1 MRSVKIFIEN
11 LQVDLFKDETIE
23 VTSSVQNIAD
33 IATVFTDFSQSF
45 TIPCTP
51 NNNRIFEHYYNND
64 VDTTIDHNKRRKA
77 RIEIDTIPFR
87 TGKIQLEKSQVK
99 NSNADSYSV
108 TFFGDIVTFKD
119 LVLED
124 KLKDLDYSTINHQ
137 YTGAEVQLRIET
149 DSAVT
154 DYDVKYPLISSSKVW
169 QYTGGGATDINAVA
183 GAIAYTDL
191 FPAVRV
197 ATIFDLI
204 ELKYGVSFTGNIL
217 TNQKFRDAFLLY
229 KSKEAMSSLG
239 EPSDLIFGVG
249 NVSTDI
255 IYNSKIQQRPI
266 ADSLL
271 VSAPYDYVV
280 NPSYTI
286 QIQITTAS
294 SVNYALDIYKNNVY
308 TSSIG
313 ANGSHFFEII
323 DEGLYSAEI
332 DYTFKIRATS
342 PITYSGDVIYAYQY
356 YPADYAWPAPGSSP
370 LTFNQ
375 VTATETIT
383 TTTTT
388 DFIDLSSF
396 APDMKI
402 MDFMKG
408 IFNTFNLT
416 VVSTS
421 PTSFRFQTLKDFYN
435 SGTDRNITKYVITDD
450 ITVSRPKLY
459 NAVSFE
465 YEQSNSFLNRKY
477 FDLFGKEYSNL
488 KAVFGYDGG
497 DYTIKLPFETLL
509 HNKFTNTDL
518 QVAYTLGTEPEYK
531 NYIPK
536 AVLLYQNKYT
546 NIGAGELFKFN
557 NGTTTDDITDYIPFG
572 QDSDVSGVDYSL
584 NFNSDISSFTEN
596 IENNSLYATYYEEY
610 LTNLFSSKTRL
621 VDVKTIIPL
630 RILSTLKLNDSL
642 IIRDKKYII
651 NSMKSNLTTG
661 EVSFSLITN
670 QRDSVDFNQTIYI
683 DYLAQN
689 VLVDFSIPEDYS
701 IVISLPLETQFA
713 TPNDY
718 TPTGEQQVTFGCTI
732 NAGTTD
738 RTNTFPMVVTTPD
751 GVLPNQYLTIVQAH
765 EIGYRIIETTTG
777 AIPRITEDG
786 QKRII
791 E

>member
-1 MRSVKIFIEN
+1 MRSIKIFIEN
-11 LQVDLFKDETIE
+11 YQLDLFHEEQIE
-23 VTSSVQNIAD
+23 VTSTVQNIAD

-45 TIPCTP
+45 SVPCTP

-64 VDTTIDHNKRRKA
+64 VDTTIDHNRRRAA

-87 TGKIQLEKSQVK
+87 TGKIQLEKSQIK
-99 NSNADSYSV
+99 NLSADNYSV

-124 KLKDLDYSTINHQ
+124 KLSDLDYSTINHV
-137 YTGAEVQLRIET
+137 YSGAEVQARIET

-154 DYDVKYPLISSSKVW
+154 DYDVKYPLISSSTVW
-169 QYTGGGATDINAVA
+169 EYGVGGATDINAVG
-183 GAIAYTDL
+183 GAMSYTEL

-197 ATIFDLI
+197 AVIFELI
-204 ELKYGVSFTGNIL
+204 ALNYGVTFSGNIR
-217 TNQKFRDAFLLY
+217 TNKRFTDAFLFY
-229 KSKEAMSSLG
+229 KSKEAPITYSA
-239 EPSDLIFGVG
+239 PVDLIFGVG
-249 NVSTDI
+249 NASTDVLYESI
-255 IYNSKIQQRPI
+255 VQQRPI
-266 ADSLL
+266 ADSVLL
-271 VSAPYDYVV
+271 LPSDSFAYAKYYTVSV
-280 NPSYTI
+280 N
-286 QIQITTAS
+286 ITTATA
-294 SVNYALDIYKNNVY
+294 VNYYLDIYQNGVL
-308 TSSIG
+308 TSSYLG
-313 ANGSHFFEII
+313 NGSQTFSVISY
-323 DEGLYSAEI
+323 GTYNATI
-332 DYTFKIRATS
+332 DYSFKLRSSAVMTFDGTVDYSYNYTVGNNTDPFTYPPYNDSLSYSEAITS
-342 PITYSGDVIYAYQY
+342 V
-356 YPADYAWPAPGSSP
+356 
-370 LTFNQ
+370 
-375 VTATETIT
+375 T
-383 TTTTT
+383 TTNYTN
-388 DFIDLSSF
+388 LSAF
-396 APDMKI
+396 APDMKV

-435 SGTDRNITKYVITDD
+435 SGSIKNITPYVISNEL
-450 ITVSRPKLY
+450 TVSRPKLY
-459 NAVSFE
+459 NAISFE
-465 YEQSNSFLNRKY
+465 YEKSESFLNRAY
-477 FDLFGKEYSNL
+477 FDLFSKEYSNL

-497 DYTIKLPFETLL
+497 DYIIKLPFETLM
-509 HNKFTNTDL
+509 HTKFTNTDL
-518 QVAYTLGTEPEYK
+518 QVAYTLGTSPEYK
-531 NYIPK
+531 KYIPK

-546 NIGAGELFKFN
+546 NIGVGQDLKFY
-557 NGTTTDDITDYIPFG
+557 NGTTTDTITDYIPFG
-572 QDSDVSGVDYSL
+572 QDADISGVDYSL
-584 NFNSDISSFTEN
+584 NFNSDISTYTEN

-621 VDVKTIIPL
+621 IDVKAIIP
-630 RILSTLKLNDSL
+630 INMLSKLKLNDSL

-651 NSMKSNLTTG
+651 NSMKTNLTSG

-689 VLVDFSIPEDYS
+689 ILVDFSIPEDYS

-765 EIGYRIIETTTG
+765 EIGYRTLEELTHSY
-777 AIPRITEDG
+777 RVTEDG

>member
-11 LQVDLFKDETIE
+11 LQVDLFNDETIE

-51 NNNRIFEHYYNND
+51 KNNRIFEHYYNND
-64 VDTTIDHNKRRKA
+64 VDTTIDHNRRRAA
-77 RIEIDTIPFR
+77 RIEIDTVPFR

-99 NSNADSYSV
+99 NSNAESYSL

-124 KLKDLDYSTINHQ
+124 KLADLDYATINHQ
-137 YTGAEVQLRIET
+137 YSGAEVQARIET

-154 DYDVKYPLISSSKVW
+154 DYDVKYPLISSSRVW
-169 QYTGGGATDINAVA
+169 EYGVGGTTDIYETV
-183 GAIAYTDL
+183 GAIAYTEL

-204 ELKYGVSFTGNIL
+204 ELKYGVTFTGNIL
-217 TNQKFRDAFLLY
+217 NNSKFRSAFLLY
-229 KSKEAMSSLG
+229 KNKEVATSYSA
-239 EPSDLIFGVG
+239 PQDVIFGVA
-249 NVSTDI
+249 NASTDVLYDSI
-255 IYNSKIQQRPI
+255 VQQRPI
-266 ADSLL
+266 ADSTIGLGTL
-271 VSAPYDYVV
+271 YTLSAKYYSVSV
-280 NPSYTI
+280 NI
-286 QIQITTAS
+286 VTAS
-294 SVNYALDIYKNNVY
+294 AINYYLDVY
-308 TSSIG
+308 LNGVLTNSYLG
-313 ANGSHFFEII
+313 NGSNVFNII
-323 DEGLYSAEI
+323 NYGTYNATI
-332 DYTFKIRATS
+332 DYTFKLRSAAVMTFAGTVDYSYNYTVQDNSGVDPPYSDSLVYSEAITS
-342 PITYSGDVIYAYQY
+342 
-356 YPADYAWPAPGSSP
+356 
-370 LTFNQ
+370 
-375 VTATETIT
+375 T
-383 TTTTT
+383 TTTNYTN
-388 DFIDLSSF
+388 LSAF
-396 APDMKI
+396 APEIKI

-435 SGTDRNITKYVITDD
+435 SGSIRNITKYVITDD
-450 ITVSRPKLY
+450 ITVARPKLY
-459 NAVSFE
+459 NTVSFE
-465 YEQSNSFLNRKY
+465 YEKSNCFLNRKY

-497 DYTIKLPFETLL
+497 DYIIKLPFETLL
-509 HNKFTNTDL
+509 HQKFSETNL

-531 NYIPK
+531 TYIPK
-536 AVLLYQNKYT
+536 PVLLYQNKYT
-546 NIGAGELFKFN
+546 NIGVGDSFKFN
-557 NGTTTDDITDYIPFG
+557 NSVTTDTITDYIPFG
-572 QDSDVSGVDYSL
+572 QDADISGVNYSL

-621 VDVKTIIPL
+621 VDVKTIIPIS
-630 RILSTLKLNDSL
+630 ILTSLKLNDSL

-661 EVSFSLITN
+661 EVLFSLITN
-670 QRDSVDFNQTIYI
+670 QRESLDFNQTINI

-689 VLVDFSIPEDYS
+689 VLVDFSIPEGYS

-718 TPTGEQQVTFGCTI
+718 TPTGEQQLTFACTL
-732 NAGTTD
+732 NSSSSD

-751 GVLPNQYLTIVQAH
+751 GVLPNQYLTIIQENQV
-765 EIGYRIIETTTG
+765 GYRILET
-777 AIPRITEDG
+777 ARVRFRITEDG
-786 QKRII
+786 QGRII

>member
-169 QYTGGGATDINAVA
+169 QYTGGGATDINATA

-197 ATIFDLI
+197 ATIFELI
-204 ELKYGVSFTGNIL
+204 ALNYGVTFTGNIL
-217 TNQKFRDAFLLY
+217 TNKRFTDAFLFY
-229 KSKEAMSSLG
+229 KSKEAPITYSS
-239 EPSDLIFGVG
+239 PVDLIFGVG
-249 NVSTDI
+249 NASTDVLYESI
-255 IYNSKIQQRPI
+255 VQQRPI
-266 ADSLL
+266 ADSVLL
-271 VSAPYDYVV
+271 LPSDSFAYARYYTVSV
-280 NPSYTI
+280 N
-286 QIQITTAS
+286 ITTATA
-294 SVNYALDIYKNNVY
+294 VNYYLDIYQNGVL
-308 TSSIG
+308 TSSYLG
-313 ANGSHFFEII
+313 NGSQTFSVISY
-323 DEGLYSAEI
+323 GTYNATI
-332 DYTFKIRATS
+332 DYSFKLRSSAVMTFDGTVDYSYNYTVGNNTDPFTYPPYNDSLSYSEAITS
-342 PITYSGDVIYAYQY
+342 V
-356 YPADYAWPAPGSSP
+356 
-370 LTFNQ
+370 
-375 VTATETIT
+375 T
-383 TTTTT
+383 TTNYTN
-388 DFIDLSSF
+388 LSSF

-572 QDSDVSGVDYSL
+572 QDSDVSGVNYSL

-670 QRDSVDFNQTIYI
+670 QRDSVDFNQTIHI

-689 VLVDFSIPEDYS
+689 VLVDFSIPEDYN

-732 NAGTTD
+732 NVGATD

>member
-169 QYTGGGATDINAVA
+169 QYTGGGATDINATA

-229 KSKEAMSSLG
+229 KSKEVAITYSA
-239 EPSDLIFGVG
+239 PVDVIFGEL
-249 NVSTDI
+249 NASTDVLYDSI
-255 IYNSKIQQRPI
+255 VQQRPI
-266 ADSLL
+266 ADSTLSL
-271 VSAPYDYVV
+271 PSDSFASSKYYNVSV
-280 NPSYTI
+280 NI
-286 QIQITTAS
+286 VTAS
-294 SVNYALDIYKNNVY
+294 SVNYYLDVY
-308 TSSIG
+308 LNGVLTSSYLG
-313 ANGSHFFEII
+313 NGSNVFNVISY
-323 DEGLYSAEI
+323 GTYNATI
-332 DYTFKIRATS
+332 DYTFKLRSVAVMTFTGTVDYS
-342 PITYSGDVIYAYQY
+342 YNYTVNNNYDPFTYPPYNDSLAY
-356 YPADYAWPAPGSSP
+356 S
-370 LTFNQ
+370 
-375 VTATETIT
+375 ETIT
-383 TTTTT
+383 SVTTTNYTN
-388 DFIDLSSF
+388 LSAF

-732 NAGTTD
+732 NAGATD

>member
-77 RIEIDTIPFR
+77 RIEIDTVPFR

-204 ELKYGVSFTGNIL
+204 EFKYGVSFTGNIL

-229 KSKEAMSSLG
+229 KSKEVAITYSA
-239 EPSDLIFGVG
+239 PVDVIFGEL
-249 NVSTDI
+249 NASTDVLYDSI
-255 IYNSKIQQRPI
+255 VQQRPI
-266 ADSLL
+266 ADSALSL
-271 VSAPYDYVV
+271 PSDSFASSKYYNVSV
-280 NPSYTI
+280 NI
-286 QIQITTAS
+286 VTAS
-294 SVNYALDIYKNNVY
+294 SVNYYLDVY
-308 TSSIG
+308 LNGVLTSSYLG
-313 ANGSHFFEII
+313 NGSNVFNVVSN
-323 DEGLYSAEI
+323 GTYNATI
-332 DYTFKIRATS
+332 DYTFKLRSVAVMTFTGTVDYS
-342 PITYSGDVIYAYQY
+342 YNYTVNNNYDPFTYPPYNDSLAY
-356 YPADYAWPAPGSSP
+356 S
-370 LTFNQ
+370 
-375 VTATETIT
+375 ETIT
-383 TTTTT
+383 SVTTTNFTN
-388 DFIDLSSF
+388 LSAF

-459 NAVSFE
+459 NTVSFE

-572 QDSDVSGVDYSL
+572 QDSEVSGVDYSL

-670 QRDSVDFNQTIYI
+670 QRDSVDFNQTIHI

-732 NAGTTD
+732 NVGATD

-751 GVLPNQYLTIVQAH
+751 GVLPNQYLTIAQAH
-765 EIGYRIIETTTG
+765 EIGYRTLEELTHSY
-777 AIPRITEDG
+777 RVTEDG

>member
-11 LQVDLFKDETIE
+11 LQIDLFNDETIE

-51 NNNRIFEHYYNND
+51 KNNRIFEHYYNND

-77 RIEIDTIPFR
+77 RIEIDTVPFR

-99 NSNADSYSV
+99 KSNAESYSV

-137 YTGAEVQLRIET
+137 YTGAEVQARIET
-149 DSAVT
+149 DLTVA
-154 DYDVKYPLISSSKVW
+154 DYDVKYPLISSSRVW
-169 QYTGGGATDINAVA
+169 DYGVGGTTDINATV
-183 GAIAYTDL
+183 GAIAYTEL

-197 ATIFDLI
+197 ASIFKLI
-204 ELKYGVSFTGNIL
+204 SIKYGVTFTGNIL
-217 TNQKFRDAFLLY
+217 NNKKFIDAFLLY
-229 KSKEAMSSLG
+229 KSKEAMSTLG
-239 EPSDLIFGVG
+239 EPSDLVFGVG

-271 VSAPYDYVV
+271 VSPPYDYVV
-280 NPSYTI
+280 DPSYTI
-286 QIQITTAS
+286 QIHITTAS
-294 SVNYALDIYKNNVY
+294 SVDYWLDVYKNGVY
-308 TSSIG
+308 SSSLS

-356 YPADYAWPAPGSSP
+356 FSADSAWPAPGSSP

-375 VTATETIT
+375 VTATELIAS
-383 TTTTT
+383 TTTT

-421 PTSFRFQTLKDFYN
+421 PTSFKFQTLKDFYN
-435 SGTDRNITKYVITDD
+435 SGTDRNITKYVITDE
-450 ITVSRPKLY
+450 ITISRPKLY

-465 YEQSNSFLNRKY
+465 YEKSNCFLNRKY

-509 HNKFTNTDL
+509 HQKFTNTDL

-546 NIGAGELFKFN
+546 NIGASQSFKFN
-557 NGTTTDDITDYIPFG
+557 NSVTTDTITDYIPFG
-572 QDSDVSGVDYSL
+572 QDADVSGVNYSL

-621 VDVKTIIPL
+621 VDVKTIIPISML
-630 RILSTLKLNDSL
+630 TSLKLNDSL

-670 QRDSVDFNQTIYI
+670 QRESVDFNQTIHI
-683 DYLAQN
+683 DYLAQD
-689 VLVDFSIPEDYS
+689 VVVDFSIPEGYS

-713 TPNDY
+713 TPANY
-718 TPTGEQQVTFGCTI
+718 TPIGEEQVNFACTL

-751 GVLPNQYLTIVQAH
+751 GVLPNQYLTIIQAH
-765 EIGYRIIETTTG
+765 EIGYRIIETATG
-777 AIPRITEDG
+777 AIPRVTEDG

>member
-11 LQVDLFKDETIE
+11 LQVDLFNDETIE

-51 NNNRIFEHYYNND
+51 KNNRIFEHYYNND
-64 VDTTIDHNKRRKA
+64 VDTTIDHNKRRAA
-77 RIEIDTIPFR
+77 RIEIDTVPFR

-99 NSNADSYSV
+99 KSNAESYSV

-124 KLKDLDYSTINHQ
+124 KLADLDYATINHQ
-137 YTGAEVQLRIET
+137 YSGAEVQARIET
-149 DSAVT
+149 DLTVA
-154 DYDVKYPLISSSKVW
+154 DYDVKYPLISSSRVW
-169 QYTGGGATDINAVA
+169 EYGVGGTTDIYETV
-183 GAIAYTDL
+183 GAIAYTEL

-204 ELKYGVSFTGNIL
+204 ELKYGVTFTGNIL
-217 TNQKFRDAFLLY
+217 TNKKFIDAFLLY
-229 KSKEAMSSLG
+229 KNKEVATSYSA
-239 EPSDLIFGVG
+239 PQDVIFGVA
-249 NVSTDI
+249 NASTDVL
-255 IYNSKIQQRPI
+255 YNSIVQQRPI
-266 ADSLL
+266 ADSTLSL
-271 VSAPYDYVV
+271 PSDSFASAKY
-280 NPSYTI
+280 YTI
-286 QIQITTAS
+286 DVSIITAS
-294 SVNYALDIYKNNVY
+294 AIDYYLDVY
-308 TSSIG
+308 LNGVLTSSYLG
-313 ANGSHFFEII
+313 NGSNVFNVASS
-323 DEGLYSAEI
+323 GSAIATI
-332 DYTFKIRATS
+332 DYTFKLRSVAVMTFTGTVDYSYNYTVNNNFDPFTYPPYNDSLNYSEAITS
-342 PITYSGDVIYAYQY
+342 A
-356 YPADYAWPAPGSSP
+356 
-370 LTFNQ
+370 
-375 VTATETIT
+375 T
-383 TTTTT
+383 TTNYTN
-388 DFIDLSSF
+388 LSAF

-421 PTSFRFQTLKDFYN
+421 PTSFRFQTLHDFYN
-435 SGTDRNITKYVITDD
+435 SGSVRNITKYVITDD
-450 ITVSRPKLY
+450 ITVTRPKLY
-459 NAVSFE
+459 NTVSFE
-465 YEQSNSFLNRKY
+465 YEKSNCFLNRKH

-497 DYTIKLPFETLL
+497 DYIIKLPFETLL
-509 HNKFTNTDL
+509 HQKFTNTDL

-531 NYIPK
+531 SYIPK

-546 NIGAGELFKFN
+546 NIGASQSFKFN
-557 NGTTTDDITDYIPFG
+557 NSVTTDTITDYIPFG
-572 QDSDVSGVDYSL
+572 QDADVSGVNYSL

-621 VDVKTIIPL
+621 VDVKTIIPISML
-630 RILSTLKLNDSL
+630 TSLKLNDSL

-670 QRDSVDFNQTIYI
+670 QRESVDYNQTIHI
-683 DYLAQN
+683 DYLAQD
-689 VLVDFSIPEDYS
+689 VVVDFSIPEGYS

-718 TPTGEQQVTFGCTI
+718 TPTGEQQVTFACTL

-751 GVLPNQYLTIVQAH
+751 GVLPNQYLTIIQAH
-765 EIGYRIIETTTG
+765 EIGYRRLEEFSHSY
-777 AIPRITEDG
+777 RVTEDG
-786 QKRII
+786 QRRII

>member
-229 KSKEAMSSLG
+229 KSKEVAITYSA
-239 EPSDLIFGVG
+239 PVDVIFGEL
-249 NVSTDI
+249 NASTDVLYDSI
-255 IYNSKIQQRPI
+255 VQQRPI
-266 ADSLL
+266 PDSDL
-271 VSAPYDYVV
+271 VLDMFEIASARYYNINV
-280 NPSYTI
+280 TI
-286 QIQITTAS
+286 LTAS
-294 SVNYALDIYKNNVY
+294 SVNYYLDVY
-308 TSSIG
+308 LNGVLTSSYLS
-313 ANGSHFFEII
+313 NGSNVFNVFSN
-323 DEGLYSAEI
+323 GTYNATI
-332 DYTFKIRATS
+332 DYNFKLRSVAVMTFTGTVDYSYNYTVQDLSGVNPTYYDSLAYSENITS
-342 PITYSGDVIYAYQY
+342 V
-356 YPADYAWPAPGSSP
+356 
-370 LTFNQ
+370 
-375 VTATETIT
+375 T
-383 TTTTT
+383 TTNYTN
-388 DFIDLSSF
+388 LSAF

-670 QRDSVDFNQTIYI
+670 QRDSVDFNQTIHI

>member
-1 MRSVKIFIEN
+1 MRSIKIFIEN
-11 LQVDLFKDETIE
+11 LQLDLFHEEQIE
-23 VTSSVQNIAD
+23 VTSTVQNIAD

-45 TIPCTP
+45 SVPCTP

-64 VDTTIDHNKRRKA
+64 VDTTIDHNRRRAA

-87 TGKIQLEKSQVK
+87 TGKIQLEKSQIK
-99 NSNADSYSV
+99 NLSADNYSV

-124 KLKDLDYSTINHQ
+124 KLSDLDYSTINHV
-137 YTGAEVQLRIET
+137 YSGAEVQARIET

-154 DYDVKYPLISSSKVW
+154 DYDVKYPLISSSTVW
-169 QYTGGGATDINAVA
+169 EYGVGGATDINAVG
-183 GAIAYTDL
+183 GAMSYTEL

-197 ATIFDLI
+197 AVIFELI
-204 ELKYGVSFTGNIL
+204 ALNYGVTFSGNIL
-217 TNQKFRDAFLLY
+217 NNKRFTDAFLFY
-229 KSKEAMSSLG
+229 KSKEAPITYSA
-239 EPSDLIFGVG
+239 PVDLIFGVG
-249 NVSTDI
+249 NASTDVLYESI
-255 IYNSKIQQRPI
+255 VQQRPI
-266 ADSLL
+266 ADSVLL
-271 VSAPYDYVV
+271 LPSDSFAYAKYYTVSV
-280 NPSYTI
+280 N
-286 QIQITTAS
+286 ITTATA
-294 SVNYALDIYKNNVY
+294 VNYYLDIYQNGVL
-308 TSSIG
+308 TSSYLG
-313 ANGSHFFEII
+313 NGGQTFSVISY
-323 DEGLYSAEI
+323 GTYNATI
-332 DYTFKIRATS
+332 DYSFKLRSSAVMTFDGTVDYSYNYTVGNNTDPFTYPPYNDSLSYSEAITS
-342 PITYSGDVIYAYQY
+342 V
-356 YPADYAWPAPGSSP
+356 
-370 LTFNQ
+370 
-375 VTATETIT
+375 T
-383 TTTTT
+383 TTNYTN
-388 DFIDLSSF
+388 LSAF
-396 APDMKI
+396 APDMKV

-435 SGTDRNITKYVITDD
+435 SGSIKNITPYVISNEL
-450 ITVSRPKLY
+450 TVSRPKLY
-459 NAVSFE
+459 NAISFE
-465 YEQSNSFLNRKY
+465 YEKSESFLNRAY
-477 FDLFGKEYSNL
+477 FDLFSKEYSNL

-497 DYTIKLPFETLL
+497 DYIIKLPFETLM
-509 HNKFTNTDL
+509 HTKFTNTDL
-518 QVAYTLGTEPEYK
+518 QVAYTLGTSPEYK
-531 NYIPK
+531 KYIPK

-546 NIGAGELFKFN
+546 NIGVGQDLKFY
-557 NGTTTDDITDYIPFG
+557 NGTTTDTITDYIPFG
-572 QDSDVSGVDYSL
+572 QDADISGVDYSL
-584 NFNSDISSFTEN
+584 NFNSDISTYTEN

-621 VDVKTIIPL
+621 IDVKAIIP
-630 RILSTLKLNDSL
+630 INMLSKLKLNDSL

-651 NSMKSNLTTG
+651 NSMKTNLTSG

-689 VLVDFSIPEDYS
+689 ILVDFSIPEDYS

-765 EIGYRIIETTTG
+765 EIGYRVIEELTHSY
-777 AIPRITEDG
+777 RVTEDG

>member
-1 MRSVKIFIEN
+1 MRLVKIFIEN
-11 LQVDLFKDETIE
+11 LQVDLFNDETIE
-23 VTSSVQNIAD
+23 VTSSVQNIID

-45 TIPCTP
+45 SIPCTP

-64 VDTTIDHNKRRKA
+64 VDTTIDHNKRRSA
-77 RIEIDTIPFR
+77 RIEIDTVPFR

-99 NSNADSYSV
+99 NSNAESYSL

-124 KLKDLDYSTINHQ
+124 KLADLDYATINHQ
-137 YTGAEVQLRIET
+137 YSGAEVQARIET

-154 DYDVKYPLISSSKVW
+154 DYDVKYPLISSSRVW
-169 QYTGGGATDINAVA
+169 EYGVGGTTDIYETV
-183 GAIAYTDL
+183 GAIAYTEL

-204 ELKYGVSFTGNIL
+204 ELKYGVTFTGNIL
-217 TNQKFRDAFLLY
+217 NNSKFRSAFLLY
-229 KSKEAMSSLG
+229 KNKEVATSYSA
-239 EPSDLIFGVG
+239 PQDVIFGVA
-249 NVSTDI
+249 NASTDVLYDSI
-255 IYNSKIQQRPI
+255 VQQRPI
-266 ADSLL
+266 ADSTIGLGTL
-271 VSAPYDYVV
+271 YTLSAKYYSVSV
-280 NPSYTI
+280 NI
-286 QIQITTAS
+286 VTAS
-294 SVNYALDIYKNNVY
+294 AINYYLDVY
-308 TSSIG
+308 LNGVLTNSYLG
-313 ANGSHFFEII
+313 NGSNVFNII
-323 DEGLYSAEI
+323 NYGTYNATI
-332 DYTFKIRATS
+332 DYTFKLRSAAVMTFAGTVDYSYNYTVQDNSGVDPPYSDSLVYSEAITS
-342 PITYSGDVIYAYQY
+342 
-356 YPADYAWPAPGSSP
+356 
-370 LTFNQ
+370 
-375 VTATETIT
+375 T
-383 TTTTT
+383 TTTNYTN
-388 DFIDLSSF
+388 LSAF
-396 APDMKI
+396 APEIKI

-435 SGTDRNITKYVITDD
+435 SGSIRNITKYVITDD
-450 ITVSRPKLY
+450 ITVARPKLY
-459 NAVSFE
+459 NTVSFE
-465 YEQSNSFLNRKY
+465 YEKSNCFLNRKY

-497 DYTIKLPFETLL
+497 DYIIKLPFETLL
-509 HNKFTNTDL
+509 HQKFSETNL

-531 NYIPK
+531 TYIPK
-536 AVLLYQNKYT
+536 PVLLYQNKYT
-546 NIGAGELFKFN
+546 NIGVGDSFKFN
-557 NGTTTDDITDYIPFG
+557 NSVTTDTITDYIPFG
-572 QDSDVSGVDYSL
+572 QDADISGVNYSL

-621 VDVKTIIPL
+621 VDVKTIIPIS
-630 RILSTLKLNDSL
+630 ILTSLKLNDSL

-661 EVSFSLITN
+661 EVLFSLITN
-670 QRDSVDFNQTIYI
+670 QRESLDFNQTINI

-689 VLVDFSIPEDYS
+689 VLVDFSIPEGYS

-718 TPTGEQQVTFGCTI
+718 TPTGEQQLTFACTL
-732 NAGTTD
+732 NSSSSD

-751 GVLPNQYLTIVQAH
+751 GVLPNQYLTIIQENQV
-765 EIGYRIIETTTG
+765 GYRILET
-777 AIPRITEDG
+777 ARVRFRITEDG
-786 QKRII
+786 QGRII

>member
-77 RIEIDTIPFR
+77 RIEIDTVPFR

-149 DSAVT
+149 DSSVT

-229 KSKEAMSSLG
+229 KSKEVAITYSA
-239 EPSDLIFGVG
+239 PVDVIFGEL
-249 NVSTDI
+249 NASTDVLYDSI
-255 IYNSKIQQRPI
+255 VQQRPI
-266 ADSLL
+266 ADSALSL
-271 VSAPYDYVV
+271 PSDSFASAKYYSVSV
-280 NPSYTI
+280 NI
-286 QIQITTAS
+286 VTAS
-294 SVNYALDIYKNNVY
+294 SVNYYLDVY
-308 TSSIG
+308 LNGVLTSSYLS
-313 ANGSHFFEII
+313 NGSNVFDII
-323 DEGLYSAEI
+323 SYGTYNATI
-332 DYTFKIRATS
+332 DYTFKLRSVAVMTFTGTVDYSYNYTVNNNYDPFTYPPYNDSLAYSEIITS
-342 PITYSGDVIYAYQY
+342 V
-356 YPADYAWPAPGSSP
+356 
-370 LTFNQ
+370 
-375 VTATETIT
+375 T
-383 TTTTT
+383 TTNFTN
-388 DFIDLSSF
+388 LSAF
-396 APDMKI
+396 APDMKV

-718 TPTGEQQVTFGCTI
+718 TPTGEQQVTFACTI
-732 NAGTTD
+732 NVGTTD

-765 EIGYRIIETTTG
+765 EIGYRIIETS

>member
-11 LQVDLFKDETIE
+11 LQIDLFNDETIE
-23 VTSSVQNIAD
+23 VTSTVQNIAD

-64 VDTTIDHNKRRKA
+64 VDTTIDHNKRRAA
-77 RIEIDTIPFR
+77 RIEIDTVPFR

-99 NSNADSYSV
+99 KSNAESYSV

-124 KLKDLDYSTINHQ
+124 KLKDLDYSTINHE
-137 YTGAEVQLRIET
+137 YSGAEVQLRIET
-149 DSAVT
+149 DSSVT
-154 DYDVKYPLISSSKVW
+154 DYDVKYPLISSATVW
-169 QYTGGGATDINAVA
+169 QYGVGGATDINAVA
-183 GAIAYTDL
+183 GAMSYTEL

-197 ATIFDLI
+197 STIFDLI
-204 ELKYGVSFTGNIL
+204 ALKYGVTFTGNIL
-217 TNQKFRDAFLLY
+217 NNQKFRSAFLWY
-229 KSKEAMSSLG
+229 KNKEAMSTIG
-239 EPSDLIFGVG
+239 EPSDLIFGVA
-249 NVSTDI
+249 NASTDVL
-255 IYNSKIQQRPI
+255 YNSIVQQRPI
-266 ADSLL
+266 ADSQLSL
-271 VSAPYDYVV
+271 PSDSFASAKYYSVSVSIV
-280 NPSYTI
+280 
-286 QIQITTAS
+286 TAS
-294 SVNYALDIYKNNVY
+294 AINYYLDVY
-308 TSSIG
+308 LNGVLTNSYLG
-313 ANGSHFFEII
+313 NGSNVFNII
-323 DEGLYSAEI
+323 TYGTYNATI
-332 DYTFKIRATS
+332 DYTFKLRSSAIMTFTGTVDYSYNYIVQNLYDPFTYPPYNDSLAYSEVITS
-342 PITYSGDVIYAYQY
+342 A
-356 YPADYAWPAPGSSP
+356 
-370 LTFNQ
+370 
-375 VTATETIT
+375 T
-383 TTTTT
+383 TTNYTN
-388 DFIDLSSF
+388 LSAF
-396 APDMKI
+396 APDMKV

-421 PTSFRFQTLKDFYN
+421 PTSFRFQTLHDFYN
-435 SGTDRNITKYVITDD
+435 SGSIRNITTYVITDE

-459 NAVSFE
+459 NAISFE
-465 YEQSNSFLNRKY
+465 YEKSNCFLNMVY
-477 FDLFGKEYSNL
+477 FDLFSKEYSNL

-509 HNKFTNTDL
+509 HQKFTNTEL
-518 QVAYTLGTEPEYK
+518 QVAYCLGTQPEYK
-531 NYIPK
+531 SYIPK
-536 AVLLYQNKYT
+536 PVLLYQNKYT
-546 NIGAGELFKFN
+546 NIGVGESFIFG
-557 NGTTTDDITDYIPFG
+557 NGTTTDTITDYIPFG
-572 QDSDVSGVDYSL
+572 QDTDISGVDYSL

-621 VDVKTIIPL
+621 VDVKTIIPISML
-630 RILSTLKLNDSL
+630 TSLKLNDSL

-670 QRDSVDFNQTIYI
+670 QRESVDFNQTIHI
-683 DYLAQN
+683 DYLAQD

-713 TPNDY
+713 TPADY
-718 TPTGEQQVTFGCTI
+718 TPIGEQQVTFGCTI

-751 GVLPNQYLTIVQAH
+751 GVLPNQYLTIIQAH
-765 EIGYRIIETTTG
+765 EIGYRIIETATG
-777 AIPRITEDG
+777 AIPRVTEDG